1 MEGLKMKKELLQL
14 LEDANELQAIL
25 EIASEDE
32 KNVLAEMISYRLAPL
47 KKKYSLRLEG
57 GKWLI

>member
-1 MEGLKMKKELLQL
+1 MKKELLQL